1 MRPGDQVA
9 GYRIESVL
17 GRGGMGV
24 VYAATQLSLN
34 RTVALKVI
42 PADLRDDPVFRARF
56 RREGEIQASIDHPN
70 IVTVY
75 EAGETDEGLYLAM
88 RRVRGSTLKQ
98 LIAAG
103 EVDGERALRLLEP
116 IADALDHAHAAGL
129 THRDVKPQ
137 NILVGDGDHPYLADF
152 GLTRSATEPGL
163 TKTGQF
169 LGTVDY
175 VAPEQIRG
183 EQASVATDIYAL
195 TAVLYECL
203 SGQVPYPRPSEHAVL
218 FSHLS
223 QPPPRITEQRPELPP
238 ALDDVIARGM
248 AKEPEE
254 RPSSAT
260 ELVADAVRAL
270 TTGEAATTRA
280 AAPPAAMRVPAA
292 RGRPLWRRI
301 AVGLGL
307 VLALGVGAALASLLG
322 TDGGSGSGSGTVR
335 VRDPGCERRSSERRG
350 DPITMRTVPGGE
362 VVANALLV
370 SYGNRRRRLQLQL
383 TPLGPTYHLLLFD
396 DLDAVRRFDALPE
409 SAMQVLS
416 DGPGGAL
423 TTGSE
428 TDEPGTTGTFG
439 VTMPANFRRYV
450 YFGVVRARGSAR
462 QLQIYDRVDRLPDPS

>member
-9 GYRIESVL
+9 GYQIESVL

-34 RTVALKVI
+34 RSVALKVL
-42 PADLRDDPVFRARF
+42 PAELRDDPVFRARF
-56 RREGEIQASIDHPN
+56 QREGEIQASIDHPN

-88 RRVRGSTLKQ
+88 RRVRGSNLKK

-137 NILVGDGDHPYLADF
+137 NILVGDGDHSYLADF
-152 GLTRSATEPGL
+152 GLTRSATESGL

-169 LGTVDY
+169 VGTVDY
-175 VAPEQIRG
+175 CSPEQIRG
-183 EQASVATDIYAL
+183 EHASDASDIYAL

-203 SGQVPYPRPSEHAVL
+203 SGQVPYPRPSPHAVL

-223 QPPPRITEQRPELPP
+223 EPPPRVTEQRPELPE
-238 ALDDVIARGM
+238 ALDHVIARGM
-248 AKEPEE
+248 AKEPQE

-260 ELVADAVRAL
+260 ELVGDAVRAL
-270 TTGEAATTRA
+270 TTGERPATTRA
-280 AAPPAAMRVPAA
+280 ATVPGPARAPA
-292 RGRPLWRRI
+292 RRRAPWGRI

-307 VLALGVGAALASLLG
+307 VLALGVGVALASVLG
-322 TDGGSGSGSGTVR
+322 TGGDEPGSAATDTSGSG
-335 VRDPGCERRSSERRG
+335 EQRG
-350 DPITMRTVPGGE
+350 DSITMRTVPGGKA
-362 VVANALLV
+362 VANAQLV
-370 SYGNRRRRLQLQL
+370 SYGKPPPTLQLQL
-383 TPLGPTYHLLLFD
+383 TPLGPNYHLLLFD
-396 DLDAVRRFDALPE
+396 DVDSVDDFEALPE
-409 SAMQVLS
+409 SAMHVLS

-423 TTGSE
+423 TTGAE
-428 TDEPGTTGTFG
+428 RDEPGTTGTFG
-439 VTMPANFRRYV
+439 VAMPANFRRYA
-450 YFGVVRARGSAR
+450 YFGVVRVRGTAR
-462 QLQIYDRVDRLPDPS
+462 QLEVYDRVERLPDPAGAAG

>member
-34 RTVALKVI
+34 RMVALKVL
-42 PADLRDDPVFRARF
+42 PVDLRDDPVFRARF

-75 EAGETDEGLYLAM
+75 EAGEADEGLFIAM
-88 RRVRGSTLKQ
+88 RLVRGSTLKQ

-103 EVDGERALRLLEP
+103 EVDGERALRLLGP

-152 GLTRSATEPGL
+152 GLMRSATEPGL

-169 LGTVDY
+169 VGTVDY
-175 VAPEQIRG
+175 IAPEQIRG

-218 FSHLS
+218 FCHLS
-223 QPPPRITEQRPELPP
+223 EPPPRVTEQRPELPP

-260 ELVADAVRAL
+260 ELVTDAVRAL
-270 TTGEAATTRA
+270 TTGERPATTRIA
-280 AAPPAAMRVPAA
+280 AAPATARAPTA
-292 RGRPLWRRI
+292 RGRAPWGRI

-307 VLALGVGAALASLLG
+307 VLSVGVGAALASLLG
-322 TDGGSGSGSGTVR
+322 TDGDKSGSGSRSVSSKPVGT
-335 VRDPGCERRSSERRG
+335 GERRG
-350 DPITMRTVPGGE
+350 DPITMRTVPGGK

-370 SYGNRRRRLQLQL
+370 SYGQPPWTLQLQL
-383 TPLGPTYHLLLFD
+383 TPLGPSYHLLLFD
-396 DLDAVRRFDALPE
+396 DLDPMRRFEALPE

-416 DGPGGAL
+416 AGPGGAL
-423 TTGSE
+423 STGAE

-439 VTMPANFRRYV
+439 VAMPANFRRYG
-450 YFGVVRARGSAR
+450 YFGVVRVRGPTR
-462 QLQIYDRVDRLPDPS
+462 QLEVYDRVDRLPDPPG